1 MSDVGC
7 CRSRKLALSLT
18 SKREVRVCSPAR
30 KSADTFATSGCFLRG
45 HDARV
50 SMLLQANGS
59 IWRDNASWFWLVAAA
74 RPTPFRGPWQKPPFV
89 RAYAVGQ
96 GAVTPPRSQ
105 ATLCN
110 HAPGLPTPAR
120 KTLLPRALRLR
131 CQAHIAPRIAILDLG
146 YAVQRRPVSLI
157 VGLRNIGVLFWRVVG
172 RLIFRRKR
180 HPRWLL
186 RMSRGGRQ
194 CDCHDCGPE
203 DSHRASSSHRR
214 RDKPPRPYKRIH
226 QKAIA
231 RAVGPRDAVLVICVW
246 IRRSRRGRRSRP
258 RRSS

>member
-1 MSDVGC
+1 MTRVYRCSC
-7 CRSRKLALSLT
+7 
-18 SKREVRVCSPAR
+18 KRTGRFGGTTP
-30 KSADTFATSGCFLRG
+30 RG
-45 HDARV
+45 
-50 SMLLQANGS
+50 S
-59 IWRDNASWFWLVAAA
+59 WLVAAA
-74 RPTPFRGPWQKPPFV
+74 RRTPFRGPWQKPPFV
-89 RAYAVGQ
+89 RAYAVGE

-105 ATLCN
+105 NAMQPTLRECQ
-110 HAPGLPTPAR
+110 LPLR

-157 VGLRNIGVLFWRVVG
+157 VGLRNFGVLFWRVVG

-194 CDCHDCGPE
+194 CDCHDCGPK

-214 RDKPPRPYKRIH
+214 RDKPPQRYKRIH

-231 RAVGPRDAVLVICVW
+231 RAVEPARCRPSDLRMDQKVTPRPTKPTQTLELELLTAIPLSM
-246 IRRSRRGRRSRP
+246 RRFWLMMSYH
-258 RRSS
+258 